1 MPKTHKIPNWR
12 PQRLSSL
19 HSPLFTLHWSP
30 ALPVVSPSPLAPR
43 LSVLIRVIC
52 GFFLIPLLLSTIPVH
67 ADEYHRAAVDR
78 APKEFPD
85 RIVLNWS
92 GDPAT
97 TASVTWRTDTSITEA
112 EGQIAEAD
120 GSPNFITW
128 ARSEEAR
135 TEKWK
140 RNKIAAHFH
149 SVTFKDLKPDT
160 LYAYRVGSGNI
171 WSSWYQFRTASA
183 EPDDFT
189 FIYLGDAQNNIL
201 ALWARTIRTA
211 VLDAPHAD
219 FIIYAGDIVN
229 HANMDSEWQ
238 ELFDSG
244 AWIHAKIPSIP
255 SPGNHEYSDY
265 RDSDN
270 RRLSTLW
277 RPQFTLPENGPEGL
291 VETTYFTD
299 YQGTRII
306 SLNSCE
312 LHQEQVPWL
321 EHVLE
326 DNPNRWTFVTFH
338 HPVFSATGGNE
349 NEILRELWKPIFDK
363 FAVDLVLQGHN
374 HTYARGHNIGAGAAV
389 RDPTKGTVY
398 VVSVSGPK
406 QSRIKKEPWMTR
418 GGENTQLYQVIT
430 VSGDTLQ
437 YRAMTAVGEL
447 YDAFDL
453 VKQTGKP
460 NKLID
465 RIPQSPERRLGNTLK
480 KKDEDDKI
488 F

>member
-1 MPKTHKIPNWR
+1 M
-12 PQRLSSL
+12 RL
-19 HSPLFTLHWSP
+19 
-30 ALPVVSPSPLAPR
+30 
-43 LSVLIRVIC
+43 IC
-52 GFFLIPLLLSTIPVH
+52 LIPLLLSTAPVH
-67 ADEYHRAAVDR
+67 GHEYHRAAVDR

-97 TASVTWRTDTSITEA
+97 TASITWRTDRSITKA
-112 EGQIAEAD
+112 EGQIAEANA
-120 GSPNFITW
+120 SPNFITW
-128 ARSEEAR
+128 AGTENAR

-140 RNKIAAHFH
+140 RNNIVAHFH

-219 FIIYAGDIVN
+219 FIIYAGDLVN
-229 HANMDSEWQ
+229 HANKDSDWH
-238 ELFDSG
+238 ELFESG
-244 AWIHAKIPSIP
+244 DWIHAKIPSIP
-255 SPGNHEYSDY
+255 SPGNHEYSDFQ
-265 RDSDN
+265 DAGK
-270 RRLSTLW
+270 RRLSVLW
-277 RPQFTLPENGPEGL
+277 RPHFTLPENGPEGFA
-291 VETTYFTD
+291 ETTYYVD
-299 YQGTRII
+299 YQGARII
-306 SLNSCE
+306 SLNSNE
-312 LHQEQVPWL
+312 RHKEQAPWL
-321 EHVLE
+321 EQVLKN
-326 DNPNRWTFVTFH
+326 NPNRWTFVTFH
-338 HPVFSATGGNE
+338 HPVFSATGGDE
-349 NEILRELWKPIFDK
+349 NNVMREVWKPIFDK
-363 FAVDLVLQGHN
+363 YAVDLVLQGHN
-374 HTYARGHNIGAGAAV
+374 HTYARGHNIGSGATE
-389 RDPTKGTVY
+389 RDPTNGTVY
-398 VVSVSGPK
+398 VISVSGPK
-406 QSRIKKEPWMTR
+406 QSKLKKTPWMSR
-418 GGENTQLYQVIT
+418 GAENTQLYQIIT

-453 VKQTGKP
+453 IKQMGNP
-460 NKLID
+460 NKFID
-465 RIPQSPERRLGNTLK
+465 RAPQSLERRWENTLK